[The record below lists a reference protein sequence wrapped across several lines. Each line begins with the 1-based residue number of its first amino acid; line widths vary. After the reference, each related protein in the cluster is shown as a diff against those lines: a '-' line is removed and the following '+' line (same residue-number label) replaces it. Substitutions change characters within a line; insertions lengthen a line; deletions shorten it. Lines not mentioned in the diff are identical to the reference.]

1 MMIFTFPV
9 SASADDVPKVDASIK
24 IYDYAELLTEDQ
36 EKDLALKAKDILA
49 KHNIDIAIVTAN
61 STNGLSS
68 MEYADDFYDYNSFG
82 YGEESSGLLML
93 INMEEREV
101 WISTTG
107 KAITIFSDG
116 DIETL
121 LDAAYEGL
129 SQGNY
134 YKAGNDFLFESEVLI
149 YEWENFQLPLKE
161 QITVFGVVIMALF
174 LGFGAGG
181 FLTFVLFIFSPNS
194 ISGKPHISTYRDNFK
209 ITYSRDNFLSTNTT
223 QTIIPKEPV
232 RTYSS
237 GGSSSGRSSSGSSN
251 GISSSGGSR
260 SSSSGSTT
268 HRSSSG
274 KTHGGGGR
282 KF

>member
-161 QITVFGVVIMALF
+161 QITVFGVVIL
-174 LGFGAGG
+174 
-181 FLTFVLFIFSPNS
+181 
-194 ISGKPHISTYRDNFK
+194 YC
-209 ITYSRDNFLSTNTT
+209 
-223 QTIIPKEPV
+223 
-232 RTYSS
+232 
-237 GGSSSGRSSSGSSN
+237 
-251 GISSSGGSR
+251 
-260 SSSSGSTT
+260 
-268 HRSSSG
+268 
-274 KTHGGGGR
+274 
-282 KF
+282 

>member
-1 MMIFTFPV
+1 MVSAFPA
-9 SASADDVPKVDASIK
+9 SASADDVPKVNADIK
-24 IYDYAELLTEDQ
+24 VYDYAELLTEDQ
-36 EKDLALKAKDILA
+36 EKQLALKAKDILA
-49 KHNIDIAIVTAN
+49 RHNIDIAIVTVN
-61 STNGLSS
+61 TTNGLSS
-68 MEYADDFYDYNSFG
+68 MEYADDFYDYNPFG
-82 YGEESSGLLML
+82 YGNDASGLLML

-134 YKAGNDFLFESEVLI
+134 YKAGNDFLFESEVI
-149 YEWENFQLPLKE
+149 ICEWENFQLPLKE
-161 QITVFGVVIMALF
+161 QVTVFGVVIMALF

-237 GGSSSGRSSSGSSN
+237 GGSSSGRSSSG
-251 GISSSGGSR
+251 ISSSGGSR